1 MQGYA
6 NGGSII
12 ASLRRKRSNHWRL
25 GLLKRFTWST
35 PKLSLFMDAMV
46 LCRAPAQTAVLV
58 KRLRQALDAMWRER
72 WERRS
77 EAAAGSTLISTIV
90 DLLNHEEAARKWDR

>member
-6 NGGSII
+6 KGGSII
-12 ASLRRKRSNHWRL
+12 ASLRRRRSNHWRL
-25 GLLKRFTWST
+25 GLLKRLKWLNES
-35 PKLSLFMDAMV
+35 FMGAMLV
-46 LCRAPAQTAVLV
+46 CRAPAQTAVLV